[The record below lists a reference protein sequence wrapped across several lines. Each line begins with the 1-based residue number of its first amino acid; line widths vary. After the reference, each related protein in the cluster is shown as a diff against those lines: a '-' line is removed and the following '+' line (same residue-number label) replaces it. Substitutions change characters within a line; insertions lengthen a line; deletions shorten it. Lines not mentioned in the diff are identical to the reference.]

1 MTQNI
6 NLFHAGLRHVRP
18 KLSFALLT
26 RCVAGGAALILV
38 IYALV
43 EFQVTSLNRELRR
56 VQEQLKAEQAE
67 ALKVAGQR
75 SASKPDPQLEAEI
88 AKLQGELKQ
97 AQQTMSALNAGNFG
111 DRKGFA
117 QYLNAFSR
125 QSIDGVWLTGFTIT
139 GGGDIEINGRTLRP
153 DLVPVY
159 IQRLNEEEVLAGRSF
174 ARLEMKRPETEA
186 ASDKKPAALAPYLE
200 FTLGTREAVKLVE
213 KSQ

>member
-18 KLSFALLT
+18 KLSFALLA
-26 RCVAGGAALILV
+26 RCVGGVAALILLL
-38 IYALV
+38 YALV
-43 EFQVTSLNRELRR
+43 DFQVTGLNRELRR
-56 VQEQLKAEQAE
+56 VQEQLKAEQQD

-88 AKLQGELKQ
+88 TKLQGELKQ

-125 QSIDGVWLTGFTIT
+125 QSIDGVWLTGFSIT

-159 IQRLNEEEVLAGRSF
+159 IQRLNEEEILAGRSF

-186 ASDKKPAALAPYLE
+186 APDKKPAALAPYLE
-200 FTLGTREAVKLVE
+200 FTFGTREAVKLVE

>member
-6 NLFHAGLRHVRP
+6 NLFHAGLRQVRP

-26 RCVAGGAALILV
+26 RCVAGVAALILV
-38 IYALV
+38 LYALV
-43 EFQVTSLNRELRR
+43 QFQVTSLNGQLRR

-88 AKLQGELKQ
+88 TKLQGELKQ

-139 GGGDIEINGRTLRP
+139 GTGDIEINGRTLRP

-159 IQRLNEEEVLAGRSF
+159 IQRLNEEEILAGRSF
-174 ARLEMKRPETEA
+174 ARLEMKRPETETP
-186 ASDKKPAALAPYLE
+186 SDKKPAALAPYLE

>member
-38 IYALV
+38 LYALV
-43 EFQVTSLNRELRR
+43 QFQVSSLNRELRR
-56 VQEQLKAEQAE
+56 VQEQLKAEQAD

-125 QSIDGVWLTGFTIT
+125 QSIDGIWLTGFSIT
-139 GGGDIEINGRTLRP
+139 GGGDIEISGRTLRP

-159 IQRLNEEEVLAGRSF
+159 IQRLTEEEVLAGRSF
-174 ARLEMKRPETEA
+174 ARLEMKRPETETTP
-186 ASDKKPAALAPYLE
+186 DKKPAPLAPYLE
-200 FTLGTREAVKLVE
+200 FTLGTREAVTLVE

>member
-38 IYALV
+38 LYAFV
-43 EFQVTSLNRELRR
+43 QFQVTSLNGELRR
-56 VQEQLKAEQAE
+56 VQEQLKAEQQD

-125 QSIDGVWLTGFTIT
+125 QSIDGIWLTGFSIT
-139 GGGDIEINGRTLRP
+139 GGGDIEISGRTLRP

-174 ARLEMKRPETEA
+174 AHLEMKRPETETTP
-186 ASDKKPAALAPYLE
+186 DKKPAPLAPYLE
-200 FTLGTREAVKLVE
+200 FTLGTRETVKLVE

>member
-1 MTQNI
+1 
-6 NLFHAGLRHVRP
+6 
-18 KLSFALLT
+18 
-26 RCVAGGAALILV
+26 
-38 IYALV
+38 
-43 EFQVTSLNRELRR
+43 VTSLNAQLRR
-56 VQEQLKAEQAE
+56 VQEQLKVEQAD

-117 QYLNAFSR
+117 QYLSAFSR
-125 QSIDGVWLTGFTIT
+125 QSIDGVWLTGFSIT
-139 GGGDIEINGRTLRP
+139 GGGDVELSGRTLRP

-159 IQRLNEEEVLAGRSF
+159 IQRLNEEEILAGRGF
-174 ARLEMKRPETEA
+174 ARLEMKRPETET
-186 ASDKKPAALAPYLE
+186 ASDKKPATLAPYLE
-200 FTLGTREAVKLVE
+200 FTLGTRETVKLVE